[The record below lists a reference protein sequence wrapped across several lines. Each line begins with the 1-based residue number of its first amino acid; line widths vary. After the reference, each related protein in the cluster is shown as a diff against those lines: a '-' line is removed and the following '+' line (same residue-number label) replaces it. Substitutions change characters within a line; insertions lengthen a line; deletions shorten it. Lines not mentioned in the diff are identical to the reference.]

1 MGAGPFIFDETQSSA
16 PEAEVSELYEDF
28 DRALSNEDFLS
39 RDLAALTAIARQS
52 DSREKRWLRLWLVR
66 CGDTED
72 KRALAKVIEG
82 R

>member
-1 MGAGPFIFDETQSSA
+1 VGAGPFIFDETQSSS

-39 RDLAALTAIARQS
+39 RDLAALTSIARNH
-52 DSREKRWLRLWLVR
+52 
-66 CGDTED
+66 